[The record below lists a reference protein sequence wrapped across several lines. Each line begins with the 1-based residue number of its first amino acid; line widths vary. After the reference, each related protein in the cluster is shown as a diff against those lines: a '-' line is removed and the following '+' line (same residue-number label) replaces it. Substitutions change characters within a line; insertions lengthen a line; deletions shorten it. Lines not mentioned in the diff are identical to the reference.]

1 MRKLVEDI
9 HVSVISE
16 GSILVIVPFVIEVF
30 LNLLLEFV
38 VKILAPI
45 ELYKNTKEFVQL
57 VTFFYLVVVR
67 FELSKDL
74 LEIAHNV

>member
-1 MRKLVEDI
+1 MRQLVEDI

-38 VKILAPI
+38 VQVLAPI
-45 ELYKNTKEFVQL
+45 ELYKDTEEFVQL
-57 VTFFYLVVVR
+57 ITFFYLVIVR
-67 FELSKDL
+67 FELGKDL